1 MRALTMAGNA
11 IDPTAFEP
19 RVTVPEPCA
28 VEDTKQC
35 VSIALAGACEALHG
49 RGECLTFLAS
59 GDPIPRQWADT
70 PVAPVPLPAALPLLL
85 VAILILWRRS

>member
-1 MRALTMAGNA
+1 MAGNA

-19 RVTVPEPCA
+19 RVTVPPPCA
-28 VEDTKQC
+28 VEDC
-35 VSIALAGACEALHG
+35 LAPVCEALHG

-59 GDPIPRQWADT
+59 GDPIPRALADT
-70 PVAPVPLPAALPLLL
+70 PVAAVPLPAALPLLL